1 MWSSHSLHGSVGSYL
16 LDTNAC
22 IQYLRNR
29 DPALIAR
36 VQSHPPDEIRLCS
49 VVQAKLYYG
58 AYNNPPASQA
68 ANLLLLAR
76 FLPRFQSLPFDDA
89 AAEVFGRVRA
99 DVASRGVMLGPYD
112 LQIAAIALVHGLTLL
127 THNTREFS
135 NVAGLAL

>member
-1 MWSSHSLHGSVGSYL
+1 LTIYL
-16 LDTNAC
+16 LDTNVC

-36 VQSHPPDEIRLCS
+36 IQSQPPDEVRLCS
-49 VVQAKLYYG
+49 VVQAELYYG
-58 AYNNPPASQA
+58 AYKGPPAYQA
-68 ANLLLLAR
+68 ANLALLAR
-76 FLPRFQSLPFDDA
+76 FLPRFQSHPFDDA

-112 LQIAAIALVHGLTLL
+112 LQIAAIALVHGLTLV

-135 NVAGLAL
+135 TVTSLNLDDWQSTP